1 MNKFK
6 RVSLFLPMMLCSSLS
21 LADWID
27 HSVDQVEAHTIK
39 LRQHIHQYP
48 ELGNMEF
55 KTSELVQKELKS
67 YGIEVRKGYAKT
79 GVIGVL
85 KGALPSP
92 VMALHADMD
101 ALPIEEKTGLPFA
114 SKVKAVYQ
122 GKETHVMHGCG
133 HDAHTAMLLGAAKAL
148 AANKDKIAGTVVFV
162 FQPAEEGGADID
174 NFSQGHLIGS
184 RKMIAD
190 GALNNPKPEVI
201 FGMHVMAGMPS
212 GNILYKDGAILNS
225 ADHLRIQ
232 VNGHQV
238 HGSMPWLGRDPIY
251 ASAQM
256 ISNVQS
262 LVSRKADL
270 TKGMGVV
277 SFGSIQGGNTGNVIP
292 DQVNL
297 VGTIRSNNEQVRQG
311 ILKDLPKMIEHNA
324 LANDVTTKV
333 EIAPYAPVTTN
344 DHTLS
349 QLMKPTLASVN
360 GEDKLHILDNNASA
374 SEDFAY
380 YGQLMPSLFVF
391 VGATPADQDM
401 KQVAPNHN
409 PLFIVDD
416 ATLKTGV
423 ESHIRFV
430 MDYPKVAEQVQAA
443 WKKKSRLK
451 CSSNQGSKVH

>member
-1 MNKFK
+1 MNMYKQI
-6 RVSLFLPMMLCSSLS
+6 SLCLPLLFCSQLS

-27 HSVDQVEAHTIK
+27 DSVQAAEAHTIK
-39 LRQHIHQYP
+39 LRQHIHQHP

-85 KGALPSP
+85 KGAKPGP
-92 VMALHADMD
+92 VMALRADMD
-101 ALPIEEKTGLPFA
+101 ALPIKETATVPFA
-114 SKVKAVYQ
+114 SKQKAIYQ
-122 GKETHVMHGCG
+122 GKESYVMHACG
-133 HDAHTAMLLGAAKAL
+133 HDAHTAMLLGAAKVL

-162 FQPAEEGGADID
+162 FQPAEEGGADLD
-174 NFSQGHLIGS
+174 NFTHGDQIGS

-190 GALNNPKPEVI
+190 GALKNPKPEVI

-212 GNILYKDGAILNS
+212 GNIFYKDGAILNS

-232 VNGHQV
+232 VNGSQV
-238 HGSMPWLGRDPIY
+238 HGSMPWAGKDPIY

-256 ISNVQS
+256 VTNLQS
-262 LVSRKADL
+262 LISRKADL

-277 SFGSIQGGNTGNVIP
+277 SIGSIQGGTTGNVIP
-292 DQVNL
+292 DQVNM
-297 VGTIRSNNEQVRQG
+297 VGTIRSNSEDVRQG
-311 ILKDLPKMIEHNA
+311 ILKDLPKMLEHNA
-324 LANDVTTKV
+324 AANDVKVKV

-344 DHTLS
+344 DKTLTE
-349 QLMKPTLASVN
+349 LMRPTLASVH
-360 GEDKLHILDNNASA
+360 GEDKLHVLDNNASA

-391 VGATPADQDM
+391 VGATPADQDPA
-401 KQVAPNHN
+401 KAAPNHN
-409 PLFIVDD
+409 PNFIVDD

-423 ESHIRFV
+423 ESHVRFIL
-430 MDYPKVAEQVQAA
+430 DYPKVAEQVQAN
-443 WKKKSRLK
+443 WKQKNK
-451 CSSNQGSKVH
+451 G

>member
-1 MNKFK
+1 MNKYK
-6 RVSLFLPMMLCSSLS
+6 QIALCLPLLFCSQLS

-27 HSVDQVEAHTIK
+27 DSAKNVEAHAIK

-67 YGIEVRKGYAKT
+67 YGIEVRNGYAKT

-85 KGALPSP
+85 KGAKPGP
-92 VMALHADMD
+92 VMALRADMD
-101 ALPIEEKTGLPFA
+101 ALPIEEKTGLSFA
-114 SKVKAVYQ
+114 SKAKAVYQ

-162 FQPAEEGGADID
+162 FQPAEEGGADVD
-174 NFSQGHLIGS
+174 NFTQGHLIGS

-232 VNGHQV
+232 VNGKQV

-251 ASAQM
+251 ASSQM
-256 ISNVQS
+256 INNMQS
-262 LVSRKADL
+262 LISRKADL
-270 TKGMGVV
+270 TQGMGVI
-277 SFGSIQGGNTGNVIP
+277 SIGSIQGGTTGNVIP
-292 DQVNL
+292 EQVNM
-297 VGTIRSNNEQVRQG
+297 VGTIRSNSENIRQN

-324 LANDVTTKV
+324 LANDVTAKV

-344 DHTLS
+344 DSTLTK
-349 QLMKPTLASVN
+349 LMQPTLAQVN
-360 GEDKLHILDNNASA
+360 GEDKLHLLSNNASA

-380 YGQLMPSLFVF
+380 YGKLMPSLFVF
-391 VGATPADQDM
+391 VGATPVDQDM
-401 KQVAPNHN
+401 SKAAPNHN

-416 ATLKTGV
+416 ATLKIGV
-423 ESHIRFV
+423 ESHVRFI
-430 MDYPKVAEQVQAA
+430 MDYPKVADQVQAE
-443 WKKKSRLK
+443 WKKAQAAKI
-451 CSSNQGSKVH
+451 

>member
-1 MNKFK
+1 MHIYKQIAL
-6 RVSLFLPMMLCSSLS
+6 SLPFLFCCQLS
-21 LADWID
+21 LADWIND
-27 HSVDQVEAHTIK
+27 SAQNVEAHTIK
-39 LRQHIHQYP
+39 LRQHIHQHP

-79 GVIGVL
+79 GVIGIL
-85 KGALPSP
+85 KGAKPGP
-92 VMALHADMD
+92 VMALRADMD
-101 ALPIEEKTGLPFA
+101 ALAIEEKTGLPFA
-114 SKVKAVYQ
+114 SKVKAMYQ

-162 FQPAEEGGADID
+162 FQPAEEGGADVD
-174 NFSQGHLIGS
+174 NFTQGHLIGS

-212 GNILYKDGAILNS
+212 GTISYKDGAILNS
-225 ADHLRIQ
+225 GDHLRIQ
-232 VNGHQV
+232 VNGKQV

-251 ASAQM
+251 ASSQM
-256 ISNVQS
+256 INNIQS
-262 LVSRKADL
+262 LISRKADL
-270 TKGMGVV
+270 SKGMGVV
-277 SFGSIQGGNTGNVIP
+277 SIGSIQGGTAGNVIP
-292 DQVNL
+292 EQVNMT
-297 VGTIRSNNEQVRQG
+297 GTIRSNSENIRQN
-311 ILKDLPKMIEHNA
+311 ILKDLPKMIEYNA
-324 LANDVTTKV
+324 LANDVTAKV
-333 EIAPYAPVTTN
+333 EIAPYAPVTMN
-344 DHTLS
+344 DKTLTK
-349 QLMKPTLASVN
+349 LMQPTLAKVVGDS
-360 GEDKLHILDNNASA
+360 KLHVLENNSSA

-380 YGQLMPSLFVF
+380 YGELMPSLFVF

-401 KQVAPNHN
+401 SKAAPNHN

-430 MDYPKVAEQVQAA
+430 MDYPKVAEQVQAD
-443 WKKKSRLK
+443 WKKTQATKI
-451 CSSNQGSKVH
+451 

>member
-1 MNKFK
+1 MHIYKQIAL
-6 RVSLFLPMMLCSSLS
+6 SLPFLFCSQLS
-21 LADWID
+21 LADWIND
-27 HSVDQVEAHTIK
+27 SAQNVEAHTIK
-39 LRQHIHQYP
+39 LRQHIHQHP

-79 GVIGVL
+79 GVIGIL
-85 KGALPSP
+85 KGAKPGP
-92 VMALHADMD
+92 VMALRADMD
-101 ALPIEEKTGLPFA
+101 ALAIEEKTGLPFA
-114 SKVKAVYQ
+114 SKVKAMYQ

-162 FQPAEEGGADID
+162 FQPAEEGGADVD
-174 NFSQGHLIGS
+174 NFTQGHLIGS

-212 GNILYKDGAILNS
+212 GTISYKDGAILNS
-225 ADHLRIQ
+225 GDHLRIQ
-232 VNGHQV
+232 VNGKQV

-251 ASAQM
+251 ASSQM
-256 ISNVQS
+256 INNIQS
-262 LVSRKADL
+262 LISRKADL
-270 TKGMGVV
+270 SKGMGVV
-277 SFGSIQGGNTGNVIP
+277 SIGSIQGGTAGNVIP
-292 DQVNL
+292 EQVNMT
-297 VGTIRSNNEQVRQG
+297 GTIRSNSENIRQN
-311 ILKDLPKMIEHNA
+311 ILKDLPKMIEYNA

-333 EIAPYAPVTTN
+333 EIAPYAPVTMN
-344 DHTLS
+344 DKTLTK
-349 QLMKPTLASVN
+349 LMQPTLAKVVGDS
-360 GEDKLHILDNNASA
+360 KLRVLENNSSA

-380 YGQLMPSLFVF
+380 YGELMPSLFVF

-401 KQVAPNHN
+401 SKAAPNHN

-430 MDYPKVAEQVQAA
+430 MDYPKVAEQVQAD
-443 WKKKSRLK
+443 WKKTQATKI
-451 CSSNQGSKVH
+451 

>member
-1 MNKFK
+1 MHIYKQIAL
-6 RVSLFLPMMLCSSLS
+6 SLPFLFCSQLS
-21 LADWID
+21 LADWIND
-27 HSVDQVEAHTIK
+27 SAQNVEAHTIK
-39 LRQHIHQYP
+39 LRQHIHQHP

-85 KGALPSP
+85 KGAKPGP
-92 VMALHADMD
+92 VMALRADMD
-101 ALPIEEKTGLPFA
+101 ALAIEEKTGLPFA
-114 SKVKAVYQ
+114 SKVKAMYQ

-162 FQPAEEGGADID
+162 FQPAEEGGADVD
-174 NFSQGHLIGS
+174 NFTQGHLIGS

-212 GNILYKDGAILNS
+212 GTISYKDGAILNS
-225 ADHLRIQ
+225 GDHLRIQ
-232 VNGHQV
+232 VNGKQV

-251 ASAQM
+251 ASSQM
-256 ISNVQS
+256 INNIQS
-262 LVSRKADL
+262 LISRKADL
-270 TKGMGVV
+270 SKGMGVV
-277 SFGSIQGGNTGNVIP
+277 SIGSIQGGTAGNVIP
-292 DQVNL
+292 EQVNMT
-297 VGTIRSNNEQVRQG
+297 GTIRSNSENIRQN
-311 ILKDLPKMIEHNA
+311 ILKDLPKMIEYNA
-324 LANDVTTKV
+324 LANDVTAKV
-333 EIAPYAPVTTN
+333 EIAPYAPVTMN
-344 DHTLS
+344 DKTLTK
-349 QLMKPTLASVN
+349 LMQPTLAKVVGDS
-360 GEDKLHILDNNASA
+360 KLRVLENNSSA

-380 YGQLMPSLFVF
+380 YGELMPSLFVF

-401 KQVAPNHN
+401 SKAAPNHN

-430 MDYPKVAEQVQAA
+430 MDYPKVAEQVQAD
-443 WKKKSRLK
+443 WKKTQATKI
-451 CSSNQGSKVH
+451 

>member
-1 MNKFK
+1 MNKYK
-6 RVSLFLPMMLCSSLS
+6 QIALCLPLLFCSQLS

-27 HSVDQVEAHTIK
+27 DSAKNVEAHAIK

-55 KTSELVQKELKS
+55 KTSELVQKELKF
-67 YGIEVRKGYAKT
+67 YGIEVRNGYAKT

-85 KGALPSP
+85 KGAKSGP
-92 VMALHADMD
+92 VMALRADMD
-101 ALPIEEKTGLPFA
+101 ALPIEEKTGLSFA
-114 SKVKAVYQ
+114 SKAKAVYQ

-148 AANKDKIAGTVVFV
+148 AANKDKIVGTVVFV
-162 FQPAEEGGADID
+162 FQPAEEGGADVD
-174 NFSQGHLIGS
+174 NFTQGHLIGS

-232 VNGHQV
+232 VNGKQV

-251 ASAQM
+251 ASSQM
-256 ISNVQS
+256 INNMQS
-262 LVSRKADL
+262 LISRKADL
-270 TKGMGVV
+270 TQGMGVI
-277 SFGSIQGGNTGNVIP
+277 SIGSIQGGTTGNVIP
-292 DQVNL
+292 EQVNM
-297 VGTIRSNNEQVRQG
+297 VGTIRSNSENIRQN

-324 LANDVTTKV
+324 LANDVTAKV

-344 DHTLS
+344 DSTLIK
-349 QLMKPTLASVN
+349 LMQPTLAQVN
-360 GEDKLHILDNNASA
+360 GEDKLLLLSNNASA

-380 YGQLMPSLFVF
+380 YGKLMPSLFVF
-391 VGATPADQDM
+391 VGATPVDQDM
-401 KQVAPNHN
+401 SKAAPNHN

-416 ATLKTGV
+416 ATLKIGV
-423 ESHIRFV
+423 ESHVRFI
-430 MDYPKVAEQVQAA
+430 MDYPKVADQVQAE
-443 WKKKSRLK
+443 WKKAQAAKI
-451 CSSNQGSKVH
+451 